1 MCGGRQARR
10 CDTLEELLAAADVVS
25 IHTTL
30 DDDSHHM
37 MNAETFGQMKRGS
50 YFVNAARGELVDEDA
65 MVAALE
71 SGHLAGAGI
80 DVGPN
85 DVWVSFAER
94 TTFPSPCR
102 VSFAQKLRR
111 CCSGD
116 GG

>member
-1 MCGGRQARR
+1 M
-10 CDTLEELLAAADVVS
+10 VS

-37 MNAETFGQMKRGS
+37 MNARTFGQMKRGS

-80 DVGPN
+80 DVGTN
-85 DVWVSFAER
+85 DVSRPCWVSSLLCAKAEVR
-94 TTFPSPCR
+94 RSLLL
-102 VSFAQKLRR
+102 LR
-111 CCSGD
+111 
-116 GG
+116 

>member
-30 DDDSHHM
+30 DDDSQHM

-80 DVGPN
+80 DVGTN
-85 DVWVSFAER
+85 DVS
-94 TTFPSPCR
+94 PSVFCLLCGKVEALLLCR
-102 VSFAQKLRR
+102 
-111 CCSGD
+111 
-116 GG
+116 

>member
-37 MNAETFGQMKRGS
+37 MNAVTFGQMKRGS

-80 DVGPN
+80 DVGTN
-85 DVWVSFAER
+85 DVSPSVLGLLCAKAEVR
-94 TTFPSPCR
+94 RSLLL
-102 VSFAQKLRR
+102 LR
-111 CCSGD
+111 
-116 GG
+116 